1 MLDVK
6 KKAGF
11 LYQSVINYVSH
22 LKLYTESCTHKKCLG
37 KETPHV
43 KVDSIWNKILQNKG
57 KEKKIYSIT
66 VLRLRTDSI
75 FKSLE

>member
-1 MLDVK
+1 MH
-6 KKAGF
+6 A
-11 LYQSVINYVSH
+11 
-22 LKLYTESCTHKKCLG
+22 KKCLG